1 METNRDKIDLQSQS
15 NINPSNRRDFLKSA
29 SLLGAAT
36 FIPTVLAQSYTESN
50 IKNSLDSSQSKM
62 STPINTQM
70 RTLGTGDYSMTVS
83 AISFGAMGMSHH
95 RGVLRPSIE
104 DNIKLLRKAVESGV
118 NFFDTAEVYGPLT
131 NEKLVGEALE
141 PFKGEVMIAT
151 KFGFNIDENGKQLP
165 GHNSR
170 PENIRKVVENSLRNL
185 RVDAIDLLYQHRV
198 DRNVPIEDVAGTV
211 KDLIQEGKVKRFGLS
226 EPSLETIRRAHA
238 VQPITALQ
246 NEYHMMWREPE
257 KEFIPLCREL
267 GIGFVPYSPLN
278 RAFLTGDV
286 SEFTKFNPDN
296 DNRATHPRFTTEAI
310 RANFKL
316 VEAIRDFG
324 RTRGMTNAQIALA
337 WLLGK
342 GDDIVPIPGTTKL
355 SHMEENLRT
364 LEFPLSENDM
374 AELDRII
381 DSIPIVGDRYPA
393 DQQKQVGG

>member
-1 METNRDKIDLQSQS
+1 MEHL
-15 NINPSNRRDFLKSA
+15 NPFNRRNFLKNA
-29 SLLGAAT
+29 ALFGAA
-36 FIPTVLAQSYTESN
+36 ISVPAVLIQSCTN
-50 IKNSLDSSQSKM
+50 IEKQQPSGKRDSKARNFY
-62 STPINTQM
+62 PLITQQ
-70 RTLGTGDYSMTVS
+70 RTLGKGDHSMTVS
-83 AISFGAMGMSHH
+83 AIGFGAMGMSHH
-95 RGVLRPSIE
+95 RGALRPSIK
-104 DNIKLLRKAVESGV
+104 DNIQLLRRAVESGV

-170 PENIRKVVENSLRNL
+170 PENIRKVVENSLRSL
-185 RVDAIDLLYQHRV
+185 RVEAIDLLYQHRV

-211 KDLIQEGKVKRFGLS
+211 KELIQEGKVKHFGLS
-226 EPSLETIRRAHA
+226 EPGLETIRRAHA

-278 RAFLTGDV
+278 RAFLTGDI
-286 SEFTKFNPDN
+286 SEYTKFDPTD
-296 DNRATHPRFTTEAI
+296 DNRATHPRFTPEAI
-310 RANFKL
+310 RANFRI

-342 GDDIVPIPGTTKL
+342 GDDIVSIPGTTKL
-355 SHMEENLRT
+355 SHLEENLRT
-364 LEFPLSENDM
+364 VEFPLSPSDI
-374 AELDRII
+374 AELDRIL
-381 DSIPIVGDRYPA
+381 DAMPVVGDRYSA
-393 DQQKQVGG
+393 SQQSQVGT